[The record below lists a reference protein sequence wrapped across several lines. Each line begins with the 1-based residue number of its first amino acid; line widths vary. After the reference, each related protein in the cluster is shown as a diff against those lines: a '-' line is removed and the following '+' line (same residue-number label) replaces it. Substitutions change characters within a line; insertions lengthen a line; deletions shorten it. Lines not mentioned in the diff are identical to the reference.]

1 MFNYI
6 KMYFVMGLYTID
18 QLKTFVVAQMITAD
32 QFKEIAGIEYAA
44 E

>member
-1 MFNYI
+1 MITFI
-6 KMYFVMGLYTID
+6 KLYYNLGLYTVE

-32 QFKEIAGIEYAA
+32 QFKEIANVEYSA